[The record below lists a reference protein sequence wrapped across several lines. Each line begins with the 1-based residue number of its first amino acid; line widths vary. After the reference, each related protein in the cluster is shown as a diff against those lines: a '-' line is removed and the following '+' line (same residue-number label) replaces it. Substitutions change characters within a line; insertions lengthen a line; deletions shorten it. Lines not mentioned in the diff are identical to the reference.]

1 MMELDPDEVNRLAK
15 KYLAGL
21 ATDEEKKLLHEW
33 YDHADGA
40 ETELVITNEPTT
52 NETFGTEMFARLRHM
67 MASEEANPLQ
77 IKTHN
82 VNWYRIAAAAAIVVA
97 IGTITFFTLNRAPKK
112 EIAAV
117 NYTEKHEVA
126 APQRARAV
134 ITLANGDNIYLDS
147 VAQGSLA
154 TQGNSRLVKLSDRRV
169 AYVGGTSSR
178 EMIYNVLT
186 VPRGSRVVS
195 LALSDGTVV
204 WLNAESSLRYPVVF
218 NGSDRTVEITG
229 EAYFEVAKDPSKKF
243 FVKSAALT
251 TEVLGTHFN
260 VNTYHDEASM
270 KVTLLEG
277 SIRVSATD
285 QAHAVQL
292 RPGQQAEVSG
302 PSDIRVLEN
311 VDLEEVMAW
320 KNEYFMMKATSLA
333 SLMRQM
339 SRWYDVEIMIKG
351 NMAHKK
357 FGGAISR
364 NVNLSTMLEA
374 LKQNGVNSETN
385 GRMVT
390 IY

>member
-1 MMELDPDEVNRLAK
+1 MELDPNEVNRLAK
-15 KYLAGL
+15 KYLDGL
-21 ATDEEKKLLHEW
+21 ASEEEKKLLHDW
-33 YDHADGA
+33 FDHVNVA
-40 ETELVITNEPTT
+40 ETELVISSEAKTKEALGAEILAGLQQMIADNEPAAPTII
-52 NETFGTEMFARLRHM
+52 RKIR
-67 MASEEANPLQ
+67 
-77 IKTHN
+77 
-82 VNWYRIAAAAAIVVA
+82 WYRVAAAAAVILVIGA
-97 IGTITFFTLNRAPKK
+97 IAFFSLRTTPLKTIATARHVQKQ
-112 EIAAV
+112 
-117 NYTEKHEVA
+117 EVT

-134 ITLANGDNIYLDS
+134 ITLANGDHIYLDS
-147 VAQGSLA
+147 AAQGSLA
-154 TQGNSRLVKLSDRRV
+154 TQGNSQLVKLSDRQL
-169 AYVGGTSSR
+169 AYVGGTNSR

-218 NGSDRTVEITG
+218 NGDDRTVEITG
-229 EAYFEVAKDPSKKF
+229 EAYFEVAKVPGKKF
-243 FVKSAALT
+243 YVKSAALT

-260 VNTYHDEASM
+260 VNTYNDEASM

-277 SIRVSATD
+277 SIRVSAND
-285 QAHAVQL
+285 NIHAVQL
-292 RPGQQAEVSG
+292 HPGQQAEVSNNAA
-302 PSDIRVLEN
+302 IRVLDN

-339 SRWYDVEIMIKG
+339 ARWYDVEVVIKG
-351 NMAHKK
+351 NLANKR

-374 LKQNGVNSETN
+374 LKQNGVHSETS
-385 GRMVT
+385 GRIVT

>member
-1 MMELDPDEVNRLAK
+1 MMELDPNEVNRLAK
-15 KYLAGL
+15 KYLDGL
-21 ATDEEKKLLHEW
+21 ATDEEKKLLHDW

-40 ETELVITNEPTT
+40 ETELVITNEPKT
-52 NETFGTEMFARLRHM
+52 NETFGAEMLAALRQM
-67 MASEEANPLQ
+67 IASEEADPPK
-77 IKTHN
+77 IKTYKIR
-82 VNWYRIAAAAAIVVA
+82 WYRIAAAAAVILA
-97 IGTITFFTLNRAPKK
+97 IGAITFFTLNGTPKK
-112 EIAAV
+112 TIAAV
-117 NYTEKHEVA
+117 NHAEKHDVT

-134 ITLANGDNIYLDS
+134 ITLANGSNIYLDS

-169 AYVGGTSSR
+169 AYVGGTNSG
-178 EMIYNVLT
+178 ETIYNVLT
-186 VPRGSRVVS
+186 VPRGSRIVS

-229 EAYFEVAKDPSKKF
+229 EAYFEVAKDRSRKF
-243 FVKSAALT
+243 FVKSATLT

-260 VNTYHDEASM
+260 VNTYRDEASM

-277 SIRVSATD
+277 SIRVSAED
-285 QAHAVQL
+285 QLHAVQL
-292 RPGQQAEVSG
+292 KPGQQAEVSG

-339 SRWYDVEIMIKG
+339 SRWYDVEIIIKG
-351 NMAHKK
+351 NMADKK

-385 GRMVT
+385 GRIVT

>member
-1 MMELDPDEVNRLAK
+1 MMELDPNEVNRLAK
-15 KYLAGL
+15 KYLEGL
-21 ATDEEKKLLHEW
+21 ASGEEKRLLHEW
-33 YDHADGA
+33 YDHVNDS
-40 ETELVITNEPTT
+40 ETELVITNEAKT
-52 NETFGTEMFARLRHM
+52 NEAFGAEILAELRQM
-67 MASEEANPLQ
+67 IASEEVTPQ
-77 IKTHN
+77 IKTHRIR
-82 VNWYRIAAAAAIVVA
+82 WYRIAAAAAVIVA
-97 IGTITFFTLNRAPKK
+97 IGTVTFFTVNTTSKK
-112 EIAAV
+112 TIAAV
-117 NYTEKHEVA
+117 SHTEKHEVA

-134 ITLANGDNIYLDS
+134 ITLSNGKNIYLDS
-147 VAQGSLA
+147 ASQGALAMQGS
-154 TQGNSRLVKLSDRRV
+154 SELVKVSDRQV
-169 AYVGGTSSR
+169 AYVGGTNSR

-195 LALSDGTVV
+195 LTLSDGTVV

-218 NGSDRTVEITG
+218 SGSDRTVEVTG

-243 FVKSAALT
+243 FVRSAALT

-260 VNTYHDEASM
+260 VNTYHDETSM

-277 SIRVSATD
+277 SIRVSAKD
-285 QAHAVQL
+285 ELHAVQL
-292 RPGQQAEVSG
+292 KPGQQAEVSG
-302 PSDIRVLEN
+302 PSDIRVLAN

-339 SRWYDVEIMIKG
+339 ARWYDVEVAIKG
-351 NMAHKK
+351 NLADKK

-374 LKQNGVNSETN
+374 LRQNGVNSETN
-385 GRMVT
+385 GRKVT

>member
-1 MMELDPDEVNRLAK
+1 MELDPNEVNRLAK
-15 KYLAGL
+15 KYLNGL
-21 ATDEEKKLLHEW
+21 ASEEEKKLLHDW
-33 YDHADGA
+33 FDHVNVA
-40 ETELVITNEPTT
+40 ETELVISSEAKTKEALGAEILAGLQQMIADNEPAAPTII
-52 NETFGTEMFARLRHM
+52 RKIR
-67 MASEEANPLQ
+67 
-77 IKTHN
+77 
-82 VNWYRIAAAAAIVVA
+82 WYRVAAAAAVILVIGA
-97 IGTITFFTLNRAPKK
+97 IAFFSLRTTPLKTIATARHVQKQ
-112 EIAAV
+112 
-117 NYTEKHEVA
+117 EVT

-134 ITLANGDNIYLDS
+134 ITLANGDHIYLDS
-147 VAQGSLA
+147 AAQGSLA
-154 TQGNSRLVKLSDRRV
+154 TQGNSQLVKLSDRQL
-169 AYVGGTSSR
+169 AYVGGTNSR

-218 NGSDRTVEITG
+218 NGDDRTVEITG
-229 EAYFEVAKDPSKKF
+229 EAYFEVAKVPGKKF
-243 FVKSAALT
+243 YVKSAALT

-260 VNTYHDEASM
+260 VNTYNDEASM

-277 SIRVSATD
+277 SIRVSAND
-285 QAHAVQL
+285 NIHAVQL
-292 RPGQQAEVSG
+292 HPGQQAEVSNNAA
-302 PSDIRVLEN
+302 IRVLDN

-339 SRWYDVEIMIKG
+339 ARWYDVEVVIKG
-351 NMAHKK
+351 NLANKR

-374 LKQNGVNSETN
+374 LKQNGVHSETS
-385 GRMVT
+385 GRIVT

>member
-1 MMELDPDEVNRLAK
+1 MELDPNEVNRLAK
-15 KYLAGL
+15 KYLNGL
-21 ATDEEKKLLHEW
+21 ASEEEKKLLHDW
-33 YDHADGA
+33 FDHVNVA
-40 ETELVITNEPTT
+40 ETELVISSEAKTKEALGAEILAGLQQMIADNEPAAPTII
-52 NETFGTEMFARLRHM
+52 RKIR
-67 MASEEANPLQ
+67 
-77 IKTHN
+77 
-82 VNWYRIAAAAAIVVA
+82 WYRVAAAAAVILVIGA
-97 IGTITFFTLNRAPKK
+97 IAFFSLRTTPLKTIATARHVQKQ
-112 EIAAV
+112 
-117 NYTEKHEVA
+117 EVT

-134 ITLANGDNIYLDS
+134 ITLANGDHIYLDS
-147 VAQGSLA
+147 AAQGSLA
-154 TQGNSRLVKLSDRRV
+154 TQGNSQLVKLSDRQL
-169 AYVGGTSSR
+169 AYVGGTNSR

-218 NGSDRTVEITG
+218 NGDDRTVEITG
-229 EAYFEVAKDPSKKF
+229 EAYFEVAKVPGKKF
-243 FVKSAALT
+243 YVKSAALT

-260 VNTYHDEASM
+260 VNTYNDEASM

-277 SIRVSATD
+277 SIRVSAND
-285 QAHAVQL
+285 NIHAVQL
-292 RPGQQAEVSG
+292 HPGQQAEVSNNAA
-302 PSDIRVLEN
+302 IRVLDN

-339 SRWYDVEIMIKG
+339 ARWYDVEVVIKG
-351 NMAHKK
+351 NLANKR

-374 LKQNGVNSETN
+374 LKQNGVHSETN
-385 GRMVT
+385 GRIVT

>member
-1 MMELDPDEVNRLAK
+1 VQKQEV
-15 KYLAGL
+15 
-21 ATDEEKKLLHEW
+21 T
-33 YDHADGA
+33 
-40 ETELVITNEPTT
+40 
-52 NETFGTEMFARLRHM
+52 
-67 MASEEANPLQ
+67 
-77 IKTHN
+77 
-82 VNWYRIAAAAAIVVA
+82 
-97 IGTITFFTLNRAPKK
+97 
-112 EIAAV
+112 
-117 NYTEKHEVA
+117 

-134 ITLANGDNIYLDS
+134 ITLANGDHIYLDS
-147 VAQGSLA
+147 AAQGSLA
-154 TQGNSRLVKLSDRRV
+154 TQGNSQLVKLSDRQL
-169 AYVGGTSSR
+169 AYVGGTNSR

-218 NGSDRTVEITG
+218 NGDDRTVEITG
-229 EAYFEVAKDPSKKF
+229 EAYFEVAKVPGKKF
-243 FVKSAALT
+243 YVKSAALT

-260 VNTYHDEASM
+260 VNTYNDEASM

-277 SIRVSATD
+277 SIRVSAND
-285 QAHAVQL
+285 NIHAVQL
-292 RPGQQAEVSG
+292 HPGQQAEVSNNAA
-302 PSDIRVLEN
+302 IRVLDN

-339 SRWYDVEIMIKG
+339 ARWYDVEVVIKG
-351 NMAHKK
+351 NLANKR

-374 LKQNGVNSETN
+374 LKQNGVHSETS
-385 GRMVT
+385 GRIVT